1 MTSGAVSELGRS
13 PSAFQSGI
21 PGPTPRQEATAFIGM
36 VVFLASWAML
46 FASLF
51 FAYGL
56 VRNHAT
62 AWPPA
67 DQPRLPLLLPGL
79 NTLVAVGASL
89 ALEQAGRAWQA
100 GRHRV
105 VAAGLALATA
115 LGAAFLVLQ
124 ASVWTS
130 LWQGGL
136 RLDGGPYPS
145 AFYALTGLHAAHVL
159 VGLVALAWLT
169 LRTWRGP
176 LDPRRRTPLRLW
188 TMYWHFVGAV
198 WLILYA
204 AVYVA

>member
-1 MTSGAVSELGRS
+1 MMPVAALLVGPPGAPGEE
-13 PSAFQSGI
+13 A
-21 PGPTPRQEATAFIGM
+21 PGPAGRQETTAYIGM

-56 VRNHAT
+56 VRSHAPE
-62 AWPPA
+62 WPPP
-67 DQPRLPLLLPGL
+67 DLPRLPLLLPGL
-79 NTLVAVGASL
+79 NTLVALGASL
-89 ALEQAGRAWQA
+89 ALERAGRSWRHGGA
-100 GRHRV
+100 G
-105 VAAGLALATA
+105 AAANLWLATA
-115 LGAAFLVLQ
+115 LGTAFLALQ
-124 ASVWTS
+124 AAVWTS
-130 LWQGGL
+130 LWRAGL

-159 VGLVALAWLT
+159 VGLVALGWLAW
-169 LRTWRGP
+169 RAARGGLAP
-176 LDPRRRTPLRLW
+176 SQRTPLRLW

>member
-1 MTSGAVSELGRS
+1 VALHVG
-13 PSAFQSGI
+13 P
-21 PGPTPRQEATAFIGM
+21 PGPAPRQEATAFIGM

-67 DQPRLPLLLPGL
+67 DLPRLPLLLPGL

-89 ALEQAGRAWQA
+89 TLERAGRGWREGAA
-100 GRHRV
+100 RAV
-105 VAAGLALATA
+105 VAGLGLATA
-115 LGAAFLVLQ
+115 LGTAFLALQ

-130 LWQGGL
+130 LWRDGL
-136 RLDGGPYPS
+136 RLDGGPFPS

-169 LRTWRGP
+169 WRAWRSP
-176 LDPRRRTPLRLW
+176 LDPRQRTPLRLW